1 MFKKKSIPCMIKNN
15 ERPEKWKKLRRN
27 LRRKRKLKK
36 LKLKSLSIFLLPEH
50 LSLYGM
56 KQKCFRF
63 LMSLFFTIVDRCVCI
78 FCKVIARPEAVFQHY
93 TTKLYNALW
102 ILKFIM
108 HAKIAQLCRQPRKI
122 VSRPIKWNVKWLVLC
137 HTWRCSFRSSPL
149 HGVWTRSR
157 PKIFL

>member
-1 MFKKKSIPCMIKNN
+1 MAKNN
-15 ERPEKWKKLRRN
+15 ERTKEWKKIAT
-27 LRRKRKLKK
+27 KFETKAQVEKIK
-36 LKLKSLSIFLLPEH
+36 IKIAVDFLFPAH

-63 LMSLFFTIVDRCVCI
+63 LVSLFLPSLTAVFAS
-78 FCKVIARPEAVFQHY
+78 FSSKVIARPEAVFEHY